1 MERTSKKEVP
11 ENRVVAFDVAVV
23 IIATVV
29 IVVVVA
35 SVDCAVVVVAF
46 ALDNGTIV
54 FERNYTKEEEDEP
67 SSFKTRI
74 VTKNVVPST
83 ENGQL

>member
-1 MERTSKKEVP
+1 MQRTCEKEVP
-11 ENRVVAFDVAVV
+11 ENRVVAVDAAVV
-23 IIATVV
+23 IIVTVV

-35 SVDCAVVVVAF
+35 SVDCAVIVVAF

-54 FERNYTKEEEDEP
+54 FKRYYTKEEEP

-74 VTKNVVPST
+74 VTKNVIPST